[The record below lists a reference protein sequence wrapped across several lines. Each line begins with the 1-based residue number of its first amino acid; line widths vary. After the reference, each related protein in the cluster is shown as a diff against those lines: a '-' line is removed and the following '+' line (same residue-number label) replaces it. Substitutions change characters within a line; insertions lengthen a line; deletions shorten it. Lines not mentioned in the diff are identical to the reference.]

1 MIRAPGLAGELP
13 VITRHFE
20 VGEFGSG
27 RGQSQ
32 SQLLILRREVL
43 GRSSDKPARLS
54 LLPFAPPGKSVR
66 KHCPESRILQGLNHR
81 VGVRGRVLDMRP
93 VKEGRDAGVYGA
105 EGRDKVADVGVLGPK
120 GRSQLV
126 QNARESELPVLE
138 DETAGQRR
146 ADALTSICLDSL
158 TGPNPAGE
166 TGRAVTVAEI
176 FIEAAWALSSNGE
189 AGAAL
194 STGVKVGPNTLGEI
208 LCGGKV
214 RVTNCA
220 PTHPLSYSDLGDTI
234 PPAVRRYVKWRDQG
248 SCSIEGCTSRYRVH
262 PSPHP

>member
-1 MIRAPGLAGELP
+1 M
-13 VITRHFE
+13 
-20 VGEFGSG
+20 
-27 RGQSQ
+27 
-32 SQLLILRREVL
+32 
-43 GRSSDKPARLS
+43 
-54 LLPFAPPGKSVR
+54 
-66 KHCPESRILQGLNHR
+66 
-81 VGVRGRVLDMRP
+81 
-93 VKEGRDAGVYGA
+93 
-105 EGRDKVADVGVLGPK
+105 
-120 GRSQLV
+120 
-126 QNARESELPVLE
+126 
-138 DETAGQRR
+138 
-146 ADALTSICLDSL
+146 TSICLDSL
-158 TGPNPAGE
+158 TGPDPAGE

>member
-1 MIRAPGLAGELP
+1 
-13 VITRHFE
+13 
-20 VGEFGSG
+20 
-27 RGQSQ
+27 
-32 SQLLILRREVL
+32 
-43 GRSSDKPARLS
+43 
-54 LLPFAPPGKSVR
+54 
-66 KHCPESRILQGLNHR
+66 
-81 VGVRGRVLDMRP
+81 MRP

-138 DETAGQRR
+138 DETTGQRR

-248 SCSIEGCTSRYRVH
+248 SCSIEGCTSRYRVQ
-262 PSPHP
+262 PHPIHEQQHGGDHHLDNLISLCWYHHHVAIHQQGMIIDSDSPTHRRKLLWPNHSPPDSS